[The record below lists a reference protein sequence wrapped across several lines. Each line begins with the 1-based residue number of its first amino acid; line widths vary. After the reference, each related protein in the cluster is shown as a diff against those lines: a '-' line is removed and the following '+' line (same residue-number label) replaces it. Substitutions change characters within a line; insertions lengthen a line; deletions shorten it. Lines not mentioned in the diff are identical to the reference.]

1 MAEKKTSAF
10 ALLRI
15 LKKYSDED
23 HILTARQ
30 IKTSLTMRIV
40 DTDSLSGILTALE
53 DVLARDEEFVF
64 DFTGGDDTALVALGM
79 LFRLTDRKIS
89 VFPLSLRYLIKS

>member
-23 HILTARQ
+23 HILSARQ
-30 IKTSLTMRIV
+30 IIDMLDEFCDVM
-40 DTDSLSGILTALE
+40 GI
-53 DVLARDEEFVF
+53 
-64 DFTGGDDTALVALGM
+64 
-79 LFRLTDRKIS
+79 IS
-89 VFPLSLRYLIKS
+89 PVTE